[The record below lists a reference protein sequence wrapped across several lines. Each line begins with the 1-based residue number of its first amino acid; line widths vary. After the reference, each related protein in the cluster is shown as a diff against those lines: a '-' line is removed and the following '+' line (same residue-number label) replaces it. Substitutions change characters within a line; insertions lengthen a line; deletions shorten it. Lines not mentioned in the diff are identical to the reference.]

1 MYKNLSLNF
10 KALFVKKEKKRF
22 ILSLGRKNINH
33 INKNEVLIKVLYS
46 SLNYKDILICLGN
59 PGLIR
64 KYPHIPGI
72 DASGIV
78 IKSGSKKFKVGDNVM
93 VVAQPLGVRSNGGFS
108 QFIKVPFNWVEKIP
122 KNFSIKK
129 SMIFGTA
136 GFTATLA
143 VMTLLKK
150 KIKKDKPILV
160 SGATGGVG
168 IFSIYMLAKLGFS
181 VVAVSTKNKDNFLK
195 KLGAKEV
202 ISLKEF
208 CKNPN
213 LPLLKIKYAA
223 IIDNIGGDIIRLG
236 SKQLDNNGKIL
247 SIGMASGENINIG
260 LMPFI
265 LRGIELIGINSE
277 NTDTK
282 LRKKIWKNITKFS
295 NNNKLNHVFKECGL
309 SEISNVIKKIKLNKN
324 VGRYIVKL

>member
-10 KALFVKKEKKRF
+10 KALFVKKEKKKF

-33 INKNEVLIKVLYS
+33 INKNEVLIKVLFS

-78 IKSGSKKFKVGDNVM
+78 IKSGSKKFKMGDKVM

-168 IFSIYMLAKLGFS
+168 VFSIYMLTKLGFS

-295 NNNKLNHVFKECGL
+295 NDNKLNHIFKECGL